1 MNKIEEY
8 KQEKD
13 GLDIL
18 QDIPRYAA
26 EGWEKITDGDKERLK
41 WVGVFFRRQT
51 PGRFMMRLRVPNG
64 FMTAIQLRTIG
75 EISGEFG
82 KGFAD
87 ITTRQQMQL
96 RNRWTAEGSVVPVAR
111 RRRHNSGICH
121 QFART
126 SARSRGSRHV
136 GVLHRGI
143 RLTHVQA
150 PTSPEMDRWLVA
162 LLVLWKA
169 EERSS
174 QADRWAGGLHLQ
186 RVRRPLRRD
195 PREGAAGKVML
206 MARPHG
212 RDTVR
217 WLIHL
222 EQSSH
227 LRLSE
232 AWRCSP
238 DSPLPDPPEHPLFG
252 RVGRRPT
259 SPGLAA
265 Q

>member
-1 MNKIEEY
+1 VS
-8 KQEKD
+8 
-13 GLDIL
+13 
-18 QDIPRYAA
+18 
-26 EGWEKITDGDKERLK
+26 GWLSG
-41 WVGVFFRRQT
+41 
-51 PGRFMMRLRVPNG
+51 RVPS
-64 FMTAIQLRTIG
+64 TSHDRASRCSCAIGGPR
-75 EISGEFG
+75 
-82 KGFAD
+82 
-87 ITTRQQMQL
+87 RV
-96 RNRWTAEGSVVPVAR
+96 RWSPVAR

-206 MARPHG
+206 IARPHG

-232 AWRCSP
+232 AWRCCQTARYRTHRNIRYSAES
-238 DSPLPDPPEHPLFG
+238 DVGQLHLALPLS
-252 RVGRRPT
+252 RP
-259 SPGLAA
+259 GV
-265 Q
+265 